1 MDSKRKVL
9 DKSHPARQ
17 HVIDITDLTSD
28 TEQTPKVS
36 FKPSRNLTPAGHV
49 STPAAKHDVKPNLA
63 DIGKKAEKNLN
74 KSPHSHSKGTSPA
87 QPIEIDDS
95 GDEACPQVVIW

>member
-1 MDSKRKVL
+1 ML

-28 TEQTPKVS
+28 TEQTPEVS
-36 FKPSRNLTPAGHV
+36 FKSSRNLTPTGHV
-49 STPAAKHDVKPNLA
+49 STPAAKHDVKPFA
-63 DIGKKAEKNLN
+63 DTAKIAAKDSN
-74 KSPHSHSKGTSPA
+74 KRPQSHSKGTSPA

-95 GDEACPQVVIW
+95 EDEPPPQVIML